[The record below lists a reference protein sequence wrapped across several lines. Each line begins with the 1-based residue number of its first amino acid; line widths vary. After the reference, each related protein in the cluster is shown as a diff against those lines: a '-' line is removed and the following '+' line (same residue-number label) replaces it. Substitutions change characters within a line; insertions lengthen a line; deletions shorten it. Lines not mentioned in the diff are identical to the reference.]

1 VNRVDANARADA
13 VAQTERA
20 REQRTQNDARHDH
33 QATLYRGH
41 TNFTHAHRA
50 HAKLLANKLR
60 ANKLRARLAQARKTR
75 AARRGKFTA
84 SRKTNAPVLRHAHG
98 HASALRGQLHRGAS
112 GARVTRDGGRGGG
125 QQGQGGQQQQRD
137 ERQQQRRERSWRRGI
152 GEAAGSVASVS
163 MLAHSIDAHDTL
175 ADACCDALL
184 SLRDKLAANP
194 HARID
199 SAILRLAREATA
211 ARLASDAPHAMGLE
225 AIVTR
230 LAERSNQHAQASP
243 RLAHFNLL
251 AGLHLLM
258 MERPLRASN
267 TARSDNTLA
276 ALEARHPQ
284 GISGTHGAHI
294 ARGEK

>member
-1 VNRVDANARADA
+1 MNRVDANARADA

-20 REQRTQNDARHDH
+20 REQRTQNDARNDR

-50 HAKLLANKLR
+50 HAKLLANTLR

-75 AARRGKFTA
+75 AARRGKFTT
-84 SRKTNAPVLRHAHG
+84 SRKTQAPVLRHAHG
-98 HASALRGQLHRGAS
+98 HSSALRPHLHRGAS

-152 GEAAGSVASVS
+152 GEAATSGENVA
-163 MLAHSIDAHDTL
+163 MLAHRGGEHDTL
-175 ADACCDALL
+175 ANACCDALL

-199 SAILRLAREATA
+199 PSILRLAREATA
-211 ARLASDAPHAMGLE
+211 ARLASGTSHTMGFD
-225 AIVTR
+225 AIVAR
-230 LAERSNQHAQASP
+230 LAERSGKHAQSSP

-258 MERPLRASN
+258 MERPLRRSN
-267 TARSDNTLA
+267 AARTDSTLE
-276 ALEARHPQ
+276 ALESRHPH
-284 GISGTHGAHI
+284 GTRGA
-294 ARGEK
+294 K